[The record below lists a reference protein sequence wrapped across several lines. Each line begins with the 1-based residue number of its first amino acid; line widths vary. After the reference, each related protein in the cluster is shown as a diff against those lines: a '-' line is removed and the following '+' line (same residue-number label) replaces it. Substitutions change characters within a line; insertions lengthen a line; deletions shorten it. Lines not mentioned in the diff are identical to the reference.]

1 MDECGS
7 IFKKKNSNAEW
18 LGLRVSYELVLKLS
32 CEAGE
37 STSKLIHMAI
47 GKP

>member
-1 MDECGS
+1 MGQESGS
-7 IFKKKNSNAEW
+7 GLAEW